1 MPVVLTSEKVLGL
14 EGSITFKKLLSDA
27 NSLKTIACLS
37 GRRQSHLVVIILDTR
52 IIGLLESMH
61 DPAPT
66 FCTDN

>member
-1 MPVVLTSEKVLGL
+1 MPVVLTSEKVLGF
-14 EGSITFKKLLSDA
+14 EGSITLKKLLSDA

-61 DPAPT
+61 GPAPT